1 MRTRTLR
8 LGSIKFRVRFGGA
21 LMPVDRETLV
31 SEFGGAAD
39 AGNATVLVGAGL
51 SRSAGFPD
59 WQELM
64 RGPKREAKIP
74 SRITD
79 LPLVAEYYAQD
90 IALGSSR
97 LHAKIGELI
106 VRRSATQMPTK
117 GHELL
122 ATMRMTH
129 LWTQN
134 YDDLLERA
142 MAAAGVSPVVITTD
156 EELVALR
163 TAPGKRLIK
172 MHGGLRGNGR
182 LASFSEPVI
191 TRGDY
196 ERYEQRKP
204 LIWSLLKS
212 TYLTQRMLFLG
223 FSFDDPNINVL
234 LRLARSLQAA
244 EQHFAVMRRP
254 GGGLDLR
261 AHQLRVQDLEL
272 SGVQVVEISE
282 YTDLDD
288 VLGDLALR
296 LRPAGLFVSGSRSPD
311 ERTPLDPLAR
321 SVGSRLAELP
331 ITLTSLAGYPAGKVS
346 HAFARTL
353 RQRGVADAP
362 EKIRF
367 YFPPGASKKES
378 HALMGTRIHTQDGVD
393 DLRAAALQEVRAFL
407 LFGGGA
413 RTRTEVGAARAQG
426 LPVIPVATTGGVAAD
441 EWKAGLAASGIPVP
455 DACVDEAHRHWD
467 ALMQSDS
474 DAVALAVQRLV
485 GWATYCG

>member
-1 MRTRTLR
+1 
-8 LGSIKFRVRFGGA
+8 
-21 LMPVDRETLV
+21 MPVDRETLV

-51 SRSAGFPD
+51 SLNAGLPN
-59 WQELM
+59 WQQLM
-64 RGPKREAKIP
+64 SGPKREANIP
-74 SRITD
+74 RGITD

-90 IALGSSR
+90 VALGSDR
-97 LHAKIGELI
+97 LYAKIGQTIIEK
-106 VRRSATQMPTK
+106 SAAGSPSR

-122 ATMRMTH
+122 AGMRLSH

-142 MAAAGVSPVVITTD
+142 MAANGRNPVVITTD
-156 EELVALR
+156 KELVDLR
-163 TAPGKRLIK
+163 TTPGKRLIK
-172 MHGGLRGNGR
+172 MHGGLRGTGR
-182 LASFSEPVI
+182 ATSFSAPVI

-196 ERYEQRKP
+196 ERYEQHRP
-204 LIWSLLKS
+204 LIWNLLKS

-254 GGGLDLR
+254 AGGLDLR
-261 AHQLRVQDLEL
+261 SHELRVQDLEL
-272 SGVQVVEISE
+272 SGVRVVEIAE
-282 YTDLDD
+282 YPDLDG

-296 LRPAGLFVSGSRSPD
+296 LRPAGLFVSGSQSRD
-311 ERTPLDPLAR
+311 EGTALEPLAR

-331 ITLTSLAGYPAGKVS
+331 ITLTSLAGPPAGKVS

-367 YFPPGASKKES
+367 HFPAGAKKTES
-378 HALMGTRIHTQDGVD
+378 YAAMGTRIHTQDNVD
-393 DLRAAALQEVRAFL
+393 DLRVAALREVRAFL
-407 LFGGGA
+407 LFGGGR
-413 RTRTEVGAARAQG
+413 RTGEEVLAARAQG
-426 LPVIPVATTGGVAAD
+426 LPVIPVAVTGGAAAA
-441 EWKAGLAASGIPVP
+441 EWKLGLRASGIRIP
-455 DACVDEAHRHWD
+455 EAHLDEGERHWA
-467 ALMQSDS
+467 ALAQRDS
-474 DAVALAVQRLV
+474 DAVALAVHRLV
-485 GWATYCG
+485 GWATYCAGHDGPR

>member
-1 MRTRTLR
+1 
-8 LGSIKFRVRFGGA
+8 
-21 LMPVDRETLV
+21 MPVDREMLV
-31 SEFGGAAD
+31 SQFGEAAD

-59 WQELM
+59 WKELM

-74 SRITD
+74 SRVTD

-90 IALGSSR
+90 VALGSKR
-97 LHAKIGELI
+97 LHAKLGELI
-106 VRRSATQMPTK
+106 ISKSASQPPSR

-122 ATMRMTH
+122 AAMPMTH

-142 MAAAGVSPVVITTD
+142 VAAVGGLPVVITTD
-156 EELVALR
+156 EDLVTLR
-163 TAPGKRLIK
+163 TAPGKRIIK
-172 MHGGLRGNGR
+172 MHGGLVGSGR
-182 LASFSEPVI
+182 SVSFSEPVI

-234 LRLARSLQAA
+234 LRLARSLEAA
-244 EQHFAVMRRP
+244 EQHFAVMHRP
-254 GGGLDLR
+254 SGGLDLR
-261 AHQLRVQDLEL
+261 AHELRVQDLER
-272 SGVQVVEISE
+272 SAVQVVEIDKYS
-282 YTDLDD
+282 DLDD
-288 VLGDLALR
+288 VLAELARR
-296 LRPAGLFVSGSRSPD
+296 LRPAGLFVSGSRSAD
-311 ERTPLDPLAR
+311 EGTELEPLAR

-331 ITLTSLAGYPAGKVS
+331 ISLTSLAGTAAGKIS

-353 RQRGVADAP
+353 RQRGVVDAP

-367 YFPPGASKKES
+367 YFPAGSVIKKES
-378 HALMGTRIHTQDGVD
+378 FALMGTRIHTQYDVA
-393 DLRAAALQEVRAFL
+393 DLRQTALHEVRACL
-407 LFGGGA
+407 LLGGGS
-413 RTRTEVGAARAQG
+413 RTAEEVAAARGQG
-426 LPVIPVATTGGVAAD
+426 LPIIPVAVTGGTAAV
-441 EWKAGLAASGIPVP
+441 EWRSRDLASSGIPVP
-455 DACVDEAHRHWD
+455 EPFVAEGRRHWE
-467 ALMQSDS
+467 ALSQPDT